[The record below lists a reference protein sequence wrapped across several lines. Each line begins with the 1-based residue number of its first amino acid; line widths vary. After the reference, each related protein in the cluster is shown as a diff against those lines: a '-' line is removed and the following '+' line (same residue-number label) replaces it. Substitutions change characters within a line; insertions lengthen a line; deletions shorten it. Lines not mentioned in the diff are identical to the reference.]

1 MRMLVSWVC
10 VSFTFEMVSV
20 TTTEAATVVE
30 LCTVVVGALE
40 ELLDEADVELAW
52 LVDPAVDDCVDVLC
66 PAVEVGALEELL
78 DGADVEVAWLV
89 DPAVDDCV
97 AVCVD
102 ELCSSVELGALELL
116 DGPEVEV
123 A

>member
-30 LCTVVVGALE
+30 LCSVVVGALE
-40 ELLDEADVELAW
+40 ELLD
-52 LVDPAVDDCVDVLC
+52 
-66 PAVEVGALEELL
+66 
-78 DGADVEVAWLV
+78 
-89 DPAVDDCV
+89 
-97 AVCVD
+97 
-102 ELCSSVELGALELL
+102 
-116 DGPEVEV
+116 GPEVEV